1 MSKRCFR
8 WRFM

>member
-1 MSKRCFR
+1 MSEQCFR